1 MKQKLFRTSI
11 EQTGAAVFKAG
22 DKEKI
27 IPLFSNNPL
36 NEARSITIGDYQLE
50 HIFYTN
56 NLLDY
61 KIEDLIR
68 DFINENKFLP
78 EDYMEELV
86 SGFPF
91 IMGISKNYC
100 FCYK

>member
-1 MKQKLFRTSI
+1 MKQRLFRTSM
-11 EQTGAAVFKAG
+11 EQTGAAIYKAG

-50 HIFYTN
+50 HVFYTN

-91 IMGISKNYC
+91 IIGMNENYC